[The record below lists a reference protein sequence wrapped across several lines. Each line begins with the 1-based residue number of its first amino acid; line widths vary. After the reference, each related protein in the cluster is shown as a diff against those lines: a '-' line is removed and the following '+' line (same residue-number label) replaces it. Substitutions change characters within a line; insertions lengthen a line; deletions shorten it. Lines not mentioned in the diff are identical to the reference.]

1 MKNVFRTLLSV
12 AAVVVTLSAAAQEDP
27 SKETV
32 IINPFTRTDAVSQA
46 ACDNMRASVLSG
58 LSDRGRFHMVDA
70 LTDETLSKL
79 YANRTAEDVVN
90 DANWKSESEA
100 AYKALG
106 AKKVIIGQANNLAFS
121 TYKSDIDGQIYNKA
135 EVTLSL
141 KVYNIIDGSMV
152 GAENIAVSG
161 ADAGSKDGAFND
173 AMKDLR
179 KAMIQFVDNHFKFE
193 TYILELGQT
202 DKKGRVKDL
211 YISGGSE
218 MGVAKKTRFKVFTE
232 QKFGPKV
239 TKTEIGTI
247 VAIEVMEGVTKCNVS
262 SGEDVIKEKFNSG
275 EKLIIIVDKQ
285 GTDAGRFLK
294 SMVGA

>member
-1 MKNVFRTLLSV
+1 MKNVFRTLLSA

-58 LSDRGRFHMVDA
+58 LSDRGRFVIVDA

-106 AKKVIIGQANNLAFS
+106 AKKVVIGQANNVAFS
-121 TYKSDIDGQIYNKA
+121 TFKSEIDGQIYNNA

-152 GAENIAVSG
+152 GSENIAVSG
-161 ADAGSKDGAFND
+161 VDAGSKDGAFND

-179 KAMIQFVDNHFKFE
+179 KAMTRFVDNHFKFE
-193 TYILELGQT
+193 TYILELGEA

-211 YISGGSE
+211 YISGGTE
-218 MGVAKKTRFKVFTE
+218 MGVAKKTRFKVYTE
-232 QKFGPKV
+232 RKIGPKV
-239 TKTEIGTI
+239 TKAEIGTI
-247 VAIEVMEGVTKCNVS
+247 VAIEVMDGVTKCQVA

-285 GTDAGRFLK
+285 GTAAGGFLK
-294 SMVGA
+294 GLVGA